1 MSDLN
6 RTEESSG
13 KLETKVDQLDALLK
27 DFLRGSGVRE
37 GNRLIRFLLKE
48 KNRWGLLTRAYRLRE
63 IQRDCRE

>member
-13 KLETKVDQLDALLK
+13 KLETKVEQLDSLLK

-48 KNRWGLLTRAYRLRE
+48 KDQWGLLTRAYRLRE
-63 IQRDCRE
+63 IQRIDSK